1 MENSIYIYIFPLGKS
16 RDHKSIGFLE
26 NSVHFF
32 FTLCYNFSRLLFV
45 IALSPL
51 PFRWNVSAAWTISGG
66 EKWDSVL
73 GWFYFRPKKALLLQ
87 WRHLRF
93 VGNPWKKF
101 PNKLMHQFV
110 LLFSGPTKQ
119 RIEHKL
125 LRYLKVGK
133 KNNLLNNDFK
143 NIFL

>member
-1 MENSIYIYIFPLGKS
+1 MENSTYLSFGKVKRS
-16 RDHKSIGFLE
+16 HVYRLSWEFCP
-26 NSVHFF
+26 FF

-110 LLFSGPTKQ
+110 LLFSRPAKQ

-125 LRYLKVGK
+125 LWYLKVGK